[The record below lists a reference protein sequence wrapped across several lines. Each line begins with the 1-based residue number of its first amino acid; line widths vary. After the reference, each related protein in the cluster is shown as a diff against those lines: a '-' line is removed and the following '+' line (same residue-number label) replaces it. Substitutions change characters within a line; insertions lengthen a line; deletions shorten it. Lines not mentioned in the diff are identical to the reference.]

1 MGSVRIIRL
10 ALAFKYVLKKPP
22 ERYTGEQ
29 DGQGLNE
36 EERQTRGWGS
46 RSAHSNKARQTVAN
60 FILNKGNRKHEG
72 IGDKVSVSV
81 TSL

>member
-46 RSAHSNKARQTVAN
+46 RSAHSSKARQTVAN
-60 FILNKGNRKHEG
+60 FILNNGNRKHEG
-72 IGDKVSVSV
+72 ISDNVSVSV